1 MEKFCKSLLIIS
13 LLCLFVLTSCKK
25 GRTYF
30 PGNLQ
35 EQQLEVVRFDSAF
48 IHADTTQIR
57 QLLTDWYS
65 RYPDFMP
72 VFAEDI
78 LGVDVSDTDYLAQ
91 VIPQFLADTLY
102 HFKETNAR
110 VDSIFS
116 DFIGIFEP
124 AEKAFAR
131 LKYLYPDLQIPKIYT
146 FVSGFNA
153 SLFFLPNE
161 DIALG
166 LDMYLGSDYPYYNQV
181 VYRYQMLTMRPEC
194 IPVDV
199 VSAVLF
205 RNIPQVSTQG
215 RLIDN
220 MFYRGSVMY
229 LLAQLVPNEPAYEI
243 IGYTKEQWDWAVKYE
258 RDIWN
263 LMVSNKVLFET
274 NRLLLSSYL
283 NDGPFCNEIS
293 QDCPSRIGTWIGWR
307 IVEKYMNRNKDISMQ
322 QLMLINDSELI
333 LEESHYRP

>member
-1 MEKFCKSLLIIS
+1 MEKFCKSV
-13 LLCLFVLTSCKK
+13 LFITICVLALTSCKK

-30 PGNLQ
+30 PDDIKAV
-35 EQQLEVVRFDSAF
+35 QLEIVRFDSAF
-48 IHADTTQIR
+48 IHADTTRMR
-57 QLLTDWYS
+57 QEIALWS
-65 RYPDFMP
+65 KQYPDFMP
-72 VFAEDI
+72 IFTEDI
-78 LGVDVSDTDYLAQ
+78 LGFDASDTDNLAQ
-91 VIPQFLADTLY
+91 VIPQFLSDTLY
-102 HFKETNAR
+102 HFKQTNAQ
-110 VDSIFS
+110 VDSIFA

-124 AEKAFAR
+124 AEMAFAR
-131 LKYLYPDLQIPKIYT
+131 LRYLYPNLQVPKIYT

-153 SLFFLPNE
+153 SLFFLPND

-194 IPVDV
+194 IPIDV

-205 RNIPQVSTQG
+205 KNIPQVSRQG
-215 RLIDN
+215 RLLDN
-220 MFYRGSVMY
+220 MLYRGRVMY
-229 LLAQLVPNEPAYEI
+229 LLAQLFPQEPTYEI
-243 IGYTKEQWDWAVKYE
+243 MGYTKEQWDWAEKYE

-307 IVEKYMNRNKDISMQ
+307 IVEQYMNRSKNTTLQ
-322 QLMLINDSELI
+322 ELMLISDSEML
-333 LEESHYRP
+333 LEESRYRP